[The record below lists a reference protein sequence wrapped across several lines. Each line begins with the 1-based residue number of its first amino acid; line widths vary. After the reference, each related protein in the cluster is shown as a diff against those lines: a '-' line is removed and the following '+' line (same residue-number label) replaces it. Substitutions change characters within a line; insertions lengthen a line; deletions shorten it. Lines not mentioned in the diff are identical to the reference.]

1 MARNQGG
8 DWLRYE
14 NPDEKLPWLE
24 PAEELDRR
32 SSPMRG
38 RLIGGLA
45 AVVAV
50 IVLLVAGMTWYLN
63 RDVLPGSGEAGLI
76 KASDAPYKVPPN
88 DPGGMIVEGQGDTVY
103 AAGAGGDPGGT
114 IDLTAIPEEPIARG
128 PGAVDTAAS
137 QPSATAR
144 PEASRSEE
152 HTSELQSLMR
162 ISYAVF

>member
-1 MARNQGG
+1 
-8 DWLRYE
+8 
-14 NPDEKLPWLE
+14 
-24 PAEELDRR
+24 
-32 SSPMRG
+32 MRG

-103 AAGAGGDPGGT
+103 AAGAG
-114 IDLTAIPEEPIARG
+114 
-128 PGAVDTAAS
+128 
-137 QPSATAR
+137 
-144 PEASRSEE
+144 RSEE

-162 ISYAVF
+162 ISYAVLCLKKKRTT

>member
-88 DPGGMIVEGQGDTVY
+88 
-103 AAGAGGDPGGT
+103 
-114 IDLTAIPEEPIARG
+114 
-128 PGAVDTAAS
+128 
-137 QPSATAR
+137 
-144 PEASRSEE
+144 RSEE

-162 ISYAVF
+162 ISYAVFCLK

>member
-76 KASDAPYKVPPN
+76 KASEAPYKVPPN
-88 DPGGMIVEGQGDTVY
+88 DPGGMTAVGPGDTVH
-103 AAGAGGDPGGT
+103 AAGAGGGPGG
-114 IDLTAIPEEPIARG
+114 ITAPPTH
-128 PGAVDTAAS
+128 PH
-137 QPSATAR
+137 QP
-144 PEASRSEE
+144 
-152 HTSELQSLMR
+152 
-162 ISYAVF
+162 